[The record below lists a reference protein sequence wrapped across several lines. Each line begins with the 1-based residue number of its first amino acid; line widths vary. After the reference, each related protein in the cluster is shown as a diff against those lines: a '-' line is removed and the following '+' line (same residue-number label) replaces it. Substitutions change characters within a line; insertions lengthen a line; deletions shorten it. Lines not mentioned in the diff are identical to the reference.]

1 MQRDEIE
8 QVVRR
13 EVGQVLNTTEAI
25 PAGESLATYGL
36 DSLRSV
42 ELTLCLEDA
51 FELVFDDEEI
61 SLENFGDVASIV
73 ELLDTKLADRV

>member
-1 MQRDEIE
+1 MDRHEIE

-13 EVGQVLNTTEAI
+13 EIERILETAPTMGG
-25 PAGESLATYGL
+25 GESLAVHGL

-51 FELVFDDEEI
+51 FEIVFDDEEI
-61 SLENFGDVASIV
+61 SLENFADIDSIV
-73 ELLDTKLADRV
+73 TLLDVKLSEAA